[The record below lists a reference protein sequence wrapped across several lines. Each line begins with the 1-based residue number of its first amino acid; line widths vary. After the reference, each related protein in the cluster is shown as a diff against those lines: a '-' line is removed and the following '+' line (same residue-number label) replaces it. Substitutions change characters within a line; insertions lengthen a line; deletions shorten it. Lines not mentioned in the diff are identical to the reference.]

1 MERKITLYHG
11 SGKIIEKPE
20 FGKGKAHNDFG
31 LGFYCTE
38 SEDLAK
44 EWACSSLK
52 DGFANKYI
60 LDTEHL
66 KILHLNSA
74 DYTILNW
81 IAVLVQNRL
90 FRIKTPIAGRAKKYL
105 AEKFYVNVNAYDV
118 ITGYR
123 ADDSYFDYADLFLN
137 NGITV
142 EQLAR
147 AMRLGKLGEQ
157 VVIKSEYAFSQLHY
171 ESSVAAEREKY
182 YVLRK
187 ARNDEAEKTYRKLSA
202 EQGDGLYMADIIRGG
217 IGNDDARIPRNISE

>member
-1 MERKITLYHG
+1 M
-11 SGKIIEKPE
+11 
-20 FGKGKAHNDFG
+20 
-31 LGFYCTE
+31 GFYCTE

-52 DGFANKYI
+52 DGFANKYA
-60 LDTEHL
+60 LDVEHL

-105 AEKFYVNVNAYDV
+105 SEKFYVNVNAYDV

-142 EQLAR
+142 EQLAQ

-171 ESSVAAEREKY
+171 ESSSSAAREKY